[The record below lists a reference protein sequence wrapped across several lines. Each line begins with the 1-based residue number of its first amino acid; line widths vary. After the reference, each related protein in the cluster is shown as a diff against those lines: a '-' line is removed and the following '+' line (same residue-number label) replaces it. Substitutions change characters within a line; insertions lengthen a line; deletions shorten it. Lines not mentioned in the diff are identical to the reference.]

1 MRKPHCSELPPR
13 LCFAEHDAISHFLL
27 RVLCCGDGAATHWLL
42 EAEEMGRRLWR
53 SVEWGASERVC
64 VFVTLFLCLFICL
77 FERWVHVLH
86 LLVFWVHDNVEARD
100 FILILHSLTCFDLTD
115 VSLFVALLEVAEYI
129 RRKHLAA
136 CHGLSTVVLC
146 NISYQNIGCATCKD
160 QSSLYQPFLAK
171 Y

>member
-1 MRKPHCSELPPR
+1 MFNSHLQHIPMRKPHCSELPPR

-64 VFVTLFLCLFICL
+64 VFVSLLICLFICL

-86 LLVFWVHDNVEARD
+86 LLVFWVHDNVEASD

-115 VSLFVALLEVAEYI
+115 ISLFVALLEVAEYTKKAS
-129 RRKHLAA
+129 RR
-136 CHGLSTVVLC
+136 SSWVVH
-146 NISYQNIGCATCKD
+146 SG
-160 QSSLYQPFLAK
+160 FM
-171 Y
+171 